1 MPPSGFT
8 TRFLDR
14 YARLLDG
21 IGRLELGVARFCL
34 GAIVVCIFAQVVSR
48 YGLNR
53 PLVWVEE
60 FATYCFLWG
69 TFLGASVGLKRGLHI
84 RVETFLGRLPAG
96 AREAIRFAT
105 QLAIGVFCLL
115 LVVNGVK
122 AMLLFEW
129 RQRTIALPVE
139 LPRYLF
145 FSGPLIVAS
154 ASMLLTVLHDL
165 LAAAAGRPVHRGSGS
180 GALA

>member
-1 MPPSGFT
+1 MTGV
-8 TRFLDR
+8 LDR
-14 YARLLDG
+14 YGRLLDW
-21 IGRLELGVARFCL
+21 IGRGELAVARFCL
-34 GAIVVCIFAQVVSR
+34 GAIVACIFAQVVSR
-48 YGLNR
+48 YGFGR

-69 TFLGASVGLKRGLHI
+69 TFLGASVGLKRGVHI
-84 RVETFLGRLPAG
+84 KVETFLARLPPRPRQVILAL
-96 AREAIRFAT
+96 T

-115 LVVNGVK
+115 LIVHGVK

-145 FSGPLIVAS
+145 FSGPLILAS
-154 ASMLLTVLHDL
+154 ASMLLTVGHDL
-165 LAAAAGRPVHRGSGS
+165 LALAAGRPVRRGPD
-180 GALA
+180 APAAA

>member
-1 MPPSGFT
+1 MTSV
-8 TRFLDR
+8 LDR
-14 YARLLDG
+14 YGRLLAW
-21 IGRLELGVARFCL
+21 IGRGELAVARFCL

-48 YGLNR
+48 YGFGR

-69 TFLGASVGLKRGLHI
+69 TFLGASVGLKRGVHI
-84 RVETFLGRLPAG
+84 KIEALLPRLPPG
-96 AREAIRFAT
+96 ARRAVLLVT
-105 QLAIGVFCLL
+105 QFAIGVFCLL
-115 LVVNGVK
+115 LIVHGVK

-145 FSGPLIVAS
+145 FSGPLILAS
-154 ASMLLTVLHDL
+154 ASMLLTVGHDL
-165 LAAAAGRPVHRGSGS
+165 LALSAGRPARRS
-180 GALA
+180 ADAPAAA